1 MKVVLDT
8 NVIVS
13 GLLSPHSPPGEIIRA
28 WRRYQVDLVLA
39 EEQLTEIE
47 RVLHYPKI
55 QRILG
60 WNTERITA
68 FVQRLGRRALRIRV
82 SGIPVEVPGDASDIP
97 ILASLVGSSAQ
108 FLVTGD
114 SDLLALR
121 DSYPILTP
129 GEFLRVLKSKHLP
142 K

>member
-47 RVLHYPKI
+47 RVLHYSKI

-60 WNTERITA
+60 WNAERITT
-68 FVQRLGRRALRIRV
+68 FVKRLGRRALRIRV